1 MTTPYPD
8 STELKDNFSIF
19 HLALRHQV
27 TYQTFKACYPRLE
40 QHNWQLHEYLE
51 TDPYPKRQLQRT
63 FLPKAIFTPYAHESL
78 FGQTWLDRVPGNSF
92 AQQHKAVLKE
102 RLNPNGKICP
112 YPENLLLTQKQDS
125 ETWWTN
131 PLQLN
136 FRDKILVFT
145 IEWVDLWL
153 FADNTGI
160 LAFKTKLKQV
170 QRADQ
175 VSTPR
180 LDDLN
185 IFNRRLRYTGGP
197 LGASQVMVRNANNPT
212 QTIRFWE
219 ELAYSQWLGLN
230 NQNNQNVLM
239 LGQNKEKILD
249 RYTRY
254 SKLFTVAQMANIR
267 SGESEFIWNRPITDP
282 DFTAKADYTQ
292 FTNGQ
297 GSPQLHAYQHLM
309 LNGYP
314 NMRDMLLLELATT
327 SGEGQSWHGERKW
340 QYDTHYVKRLLTNN
354 SIKIWSYW
362 NALALRDICAF
373 ISYDDNMP
381 LLRKKQVES
390 LYYPL
395 YIFVYHQRFRL
406 DCFSQEVIDYN
417 LGDCVK
423 SRNLLEN
430 FHAFHNQYC
439 FNEVTVDFQG
449 IEITDK
455 MRQGLEVD
463 NKYKVVAQEI
473 KTISGF
479 IDRKMQAGRQILIAF
494 LILAFY
500 PFQYFGLG
508 KVFHSLVEKSQI
520 WQIVGLNVAFFL
532 LIIWLFWWVVPR
544 RLGFLCR
551 LFARVYHRHQDNS
564 P

>member
-40 QHNWQLHEYLE
+40 KHNWQLHEYLE

-63 FLPKAIFTPYAHESL
+63 FLPKAILTPYTHESL
-78 FGQTWLDRVPGNSF
+78 FGRTWLDCVPGKSF
-92 AQQHKAVLKE
+92 VEQHKTVLKE
-102 RLNPNGKICP
+102 RLNPHSKFCP
-112 YPENLLLTQKQDS
+112 YPENLLLTQNSDS
-125 ETWWTN
+125 WWCS
-131 PLQLN
+131 PLQIN

-153 FADNTGI
+153 FTDSTGI
-160 LAFKTKLKQV
+160 LAFKTKLKEV
-170 QRADQ
+170 QKGDQ
-175 VSTPR
+175 VSVPR

-197 LGASQVMVRNANNPT
+197 LGASQVIVRNANDPT

-219 ELAYSQWLGLN
+219 ELVYEQWLGFN
-230 NQNNQNVLM
+230 KQTDQNVLM

-254 SKLFTVAQMANIR
+254 SKLFTVAQIANIQ
-267 SGESEFIWNRPITDP
+267 SGDSEFIWNRPITTP
-282 DFTAKADYTQ
+282 DFTAQADYTQ
-292 FTNGQ
+292 FSNGQ

-309 LNGYP
+309 LNDYP
-314 NMRDMLLLELATT
+314 TMRDMLLLELATT
-327 SGEGQSWHGERKW
+327 SGEGQSWQGERKW
-340 QYDTHYVKRLLTNN
+340 QYDIHYVKRLLANN

-362 NALALRDICAF
+362 NALVLRDISAF

-406 DCFSQEVIDYN
+406 DCFSQEVLDYK
-417 LGDCVK
+417 GDCVK
-423 SRNLLEN
+423 AHNLLEN
-430 FHAFHNQYC
+430 FHTFHNQYC

-449 IEITDK
+449 IEITEK
-455 MRQGLEVD
+455 MKRGLEVD
-463 NKYKVVAQEI
+463 HKYQVVEKEI
-473 KTISGF
+473 KGISGF
-479 IDRKMQAGRQILIAF
+479 IDRKRQAGRHLLIAF

-508 KVFHSLVEKSQI
+508 KLFDSFLDNAQVWE
-520 WQIVGLNVAFFL
+520 IVGLNVGFFL
-532 LIIWLFWWVVPR
+532 FIFLLWKLPR
-544 RLGFLCR
+544 RLVFLCR
-551 LFARVYHRHQDNS
+551 RMSFFIKTL
-564 P
+564 